1 MIAPRVSAGLK
12 SIPVQ
17 FVAAADTPEQ
27 TALIELLAQPVDA
40 SRKLESGSHQ
50 TFPFMNHSGGRAW
63 HSVQVDRYALAVTE
77 RAPLSIELVPPQ
89 IPLSQ
94 SGELAMQVNLS
105 RQAGFDE
112 PVELQFDWTPPG
124 VQAQPTITVP
134 AGETSAVLRLFAN
147 PSAQPGTWK
156 VAATAST
163 AAGSYYLGAGRVR
176 VSSSL
181 VDLTIAEPY
190 IALKNKPAAV
200 RRGETS
206 QVVWEVEHKK
216 PFAGEAEAVLLGL
229 PKGVT
234 TVEPTPKLKTGDK
247 QLVFEV
253 SAGSE
258 ALLGQY
264 KELTC
269 EIIVRQAGQEIR
281 QRTGKGILRVDP
293 ALNSPAETSVR

>member
-1 MIAPRVSAGLK
+1 VAPIEDRKVCTGCDRAGAVFNRVG
-12 SIPVQ
+12 
-17 FVAAADTPEQ
+17 AAADSAVAKRRVGNANQ
-27 TALIELLAQPVDA
+27 HLAESRLRRADRDA
-40 SRKLESGSHQ
+40 IRLG
-50 TFPFMNHSGGRAW
+50 T
-63 HSVQVDRYALAVTE
+63 
-77 RAPLSIELVPPQ
+77 
-89 IPLSQ
+89 
-94 SGELAMQVNLS
+94 
-105 RQAGFDE
+105 
-112 PVELQFDWTPPG
+112 
-124 VQAQPTITVP
+124 
-134 AGETSAVLRLFAN
+134 AGETSAVLRLFAS

-163 AAGSYYLGAGRVR
+163 TGGSYYLGAGRIR
-176 VSSSL
+176 VSSAL
-181 VDLTIAEPY
+181 VDLSIAEPY

-206 QVVWEVEHKK
+206 QVVWDVEHKK

-234 TVEPTPKLKTGDK
+234 TVEPTPKLRTGDK

-253 SAGSE
+253 AAGSE

-269 EIIVRQAGQEIR
+269 EIVVRQAGQEIR

-293 ALNSPAETSVR
+293 ALISPAEASVR

>member
-1 MIAPRVSAGLK
+1 
-12 SIPVQ
+12 VQ
-17 FVAAADTPEQ
+17 FIASAETPEQ
-27 TALIELLAQPVDA
+27 TALIELLAQPADT

-50 TFPFMNHSGGRAW
+50 AFAFMNHSGGRPW
-63 HSVQVDRYALAVTE
+63 HPLKIERYALAVTE
-77 RAPLSIELVPPQ
+77 PAPFSIELVPPQ

-94 SGELAMQVNLS
+94 SGELAMQINIS
-105 RQAGFDE
+105 RKAGFDE
-112 PVELQFDWTPPG
+112 PIEMQFDWAPPG
-124 VQAQPTITVP
+124 VQAQPTITVAP
-134 AGETSAVLRLFAN
+134 GEPSAVLRLFAS

-163 AAGSYYLGAGRVR
+163 TGGSYYLGAGRIR

-181 VDLTIAEPY
+181 VDLSIAEPY

-206 QVVWEVEHKK
+206 QVVWDVEHKK

-253 SAGSE
+253 AAGSE

-269 EIIVRQAGQEIR
+269 EIVVRQAGQEIR

-293 ALNSPAETSVR
+293 ALNSPAEASVR